1 MCDRHQI
8 KEAIDREL
16 CQITLGRCAAGHS
29 VLHMPAGEEDGLS
42 QTTGRGSFQS
52 AGHGPFQTTGHG
64 RRRRPAASWRAAALL
79 LAFLAFS
86 GMSAAA
92 VYFVHSHFQVNG
104 EVLPDIDPLSV
115 TEMTALDAQP
125 DEYGLFQEEYPSYE
139 AAAKALGLPLLD
151 ASLPER
157 TAQNPYMHVQAET
170 DNQDYAQITVHNYLV
185 GDCTEFQLLEDGL
198 YHHTGHGQAYYSPVS
213 LTVTVIL
220 SEEQLAIGW
229 NHDYLGAY
237 TFAESY
243 TSPQGYRVNLIEDTT
258 GENAAL
264 PDGIVSEKCAVFA
277 ADGILYTL
285 TGRVSTETM
294 KEIVASMQ

>member
-52 AGHGPFQTTGHG
+52 AGHG

-104 EVLPDIDPLSV
+104 EALPDIDPLSV

>member
-104 EVLPDIDPLSV
+104 EALPDIDPLSV